1 MQASDAQL
9 SQKATIFY
17 LRFALFLAGA
27 FLVAM
32 NLSELH
38 SQLEDGCSQQ
48 SVDLV
53 SRWMVYYRRPVC
65 SFENMFEHII
75 LNAVRIIFN
84 VQDQPALQSSQSVPN
99 ASGIHRFD
107 REKGKAAFLL
117 VVLFAGKMH
126 GLHVCWI
133 NGMSFLVA

>member
-1 MQASDAQL
+1 MKKGFEERVGRAECKDKGRTPSMQASDAWL
-9 SQKATIFY
+9 SQTATIFY

-65 SFENMFEHII
+65 SFENMFEHIV

-84 VQDQPALQSSQSVPN
+84 V
-99 ASGIHRFD
+99 
-107 REKGKAAFLL
+107 
-117 VVLFAGKMH
+117 
-126 GLHVCWI
+126 
-133 NGMSFLVA
+133 